1 MIRRSARRRI
11 ALQEP
16 DLKSSLKHA
25 ARFSRTPNCV
35 RSDPI
40 AINFDPEDVIG
51 KIRPNEIGIMNKT
64 SFSGAMLL
72 AGVLIAG
79 SATVSFAS
87 AQDYEFQPVSTD
99 VKQGRGSLVSVRL
112 VDKRTGKPVA
122 DAVIFTTRMDMAPEG
137 MEMMTAPVEAAT
149 STEPGVYVFK
159 TDFAM
164 AGSWRFKLA
173 AKVQGEPD
181 TVQGELVLKAN
192 P

>member
-1 MIRRSARRRI
+1 
-11 ALQEP
+11 
-16 DLKSSLKHA
+16 
-25 ARFSRTPNCV
+25 
-35 RSDPI
+35 
-40 AINFDPEDVIG
+40 
-51 KIRPNEIGIMNKT
+51 MNKT